1 MPWEG
6 GRAAKRSRAG
16 STGSGIGVP
25 VKIGCMDGRSGRGSA
40 GSGNLALNR
49 LRTLGDRLVVD
60 GFRAFSA
67 RPDRGLSLL
76 IRPT

>member
-1 MPWEG
+1 M
-6 GRAAKRSRAG
+6 K
-16 STGSGIGVP
+16 T
-25 VKIGCMDGRSGRGSA
+25 GCMDGRSGRGSA

>member
-1 MPWEG
+1 M
-6 GRAAKRSRAG
+6 K
-16 STGSGIGVP
+16 T
-25 VKIGCMDGRSGRGSA
+25 GCMDGRSGRGSA

-76 IRPT
+76 IRQHENRKALRQHIVGA